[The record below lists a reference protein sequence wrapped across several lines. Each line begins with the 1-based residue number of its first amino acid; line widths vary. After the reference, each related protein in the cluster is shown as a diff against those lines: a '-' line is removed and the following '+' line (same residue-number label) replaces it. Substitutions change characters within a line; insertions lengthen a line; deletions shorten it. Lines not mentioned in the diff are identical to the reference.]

1 VNVMDKNAKA
11 RRIVRIRNRQS
22 KLTGLMHHY
31 AAQLVALDA
40 ELCEMLTDCLDDAG
54 LDDGTVS
61 AARAPKD
68 GG

>member
-1 VNVMDKNAKA
+1 MDNNAKA
-11 RRIVRIRNRQS
+11 RRILRVRNKQS
-22 KLTGLMHHY
+22 KLTRLMHHY

-40 ELCEMLTDCLDDAG
+40 ELCELLTDCIDDAG
-54 LDDGTVS
+54 IDDDTVS

>member
-1 VNVMDKNAKA
+1 MDNNAKA
-11 RRIVRIRNRQS
+11 RRILRVRNKQS
-22 KLTGLMHHY
+22 KLTRLMHHY

-40 ELCEMLTDCLDDAG
+40 DLCELLTDCIDDAG

-61 AARAPKD
+61 AARAAKD

>member
-1 VNVMDKNAKA
+1 MDRNEKA

-22 KLTGLMHHY
+22 KLTALTHHC

-40 ELCEMLTDCLDDAG
+40 DLCELLTDCIDDAG
-54 LDDGTVS
+54 LDNGTVS

-68 GG
+68 AG